1 MGLTDKLEYID
12 QLGATAIWLS
22 PVHPAMSYHGYDVKD
37 YSKLNPVYGTMA
49 GFKDFV
55 RAAHQKDIKVYL
67 DYVINHTGREHWWF
81 SQAIRSADNP
91 YRDYYIFPMIR
102 APISAPARYP

>member
-1 MGLTDKLEYID
+1 YSFADKDGDGWGDFQGLTDKLEYID

-37 YSKLNPVYGTMA
+37 YSKLNPVYGTME
-49 GFKDFV
+49 GFQDFV
-55 RAAHQKDIKVYL
+55 KTAHQKDIKVYL

-81 SQAIRSADNP
+81 SQA
-91 YRDYYIFPMIR
+91 
-102 APISAPARYP
+102 